1 MNRIYIIC
9 IYIIYIYIYIYIIDE
24 SWEGQNTYMWIYYIE
39 RERREKRII
48 KSNPKNQTLSK
59 MDCKICQNKTP
70 IRLED

>member
-1 MNRIYIIC
+1 
-9 IYIIYIYIYIYIIDE
+9 
-24 SWEGQNTYMWIYYIE
+24 MWIYYIE

-70 IRLED
+70 IRLEDQGTYGFYMFCYKYVNGLKKFFEQNKI